1 MKRQINEGAIR
12 SQTDILLCNI
22 LDVLLDIKILLE
34 ERESIKAAPQKPA
47 SIPRGTVKNYLPSK
61 ITENKGKGG
70 VKK

>member
-22 LDVLLDIKILLE
+22 LDVLVDIKILLE
-34 ERESIKAAPQKPA
+34 EKQAPPKQPA
-47 SIPRGTVKNYLPSK
+47 TPRGTIKNYLPPKTS
-61 ITENKGKGG
+61 ENKSKEG